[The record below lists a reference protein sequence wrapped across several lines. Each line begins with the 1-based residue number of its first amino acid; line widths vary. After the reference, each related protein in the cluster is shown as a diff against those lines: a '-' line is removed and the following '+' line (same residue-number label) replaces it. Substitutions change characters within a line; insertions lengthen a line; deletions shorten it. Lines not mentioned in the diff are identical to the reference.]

1 MKLSPLAKT
10 AAKSALAILGAT
22 TLYFAVPLVYDAE
35 LPWLKRYAAIIVV
48 GVVYS
53 LGVLFMATP
62 RLLFRLS
69 QIPFCSPN
77 WLSIQRI
84 WIIWLGQ
91 WLFFAADGNV
101 NRLFAGFLILV
112 FAHLLDRLDGKQ
124 AKSILAMIK
133 IVPQAN
139 DNSGL
144 MANSSLLWA
153 WYSVEEEN
161 AQGEKVRRDQR
172 VILEIWITNLSTHH
186 TIVPMFHLARDETAR
201 PPALRLSLTG
211 IGEWLDPLS
220 DKFNLLPLLAYLAW
234 RDMICWPV
242 VALMVV
248 SDIVSTIVR
257 EPFLSWPGFR
267 RLRKYTSEMKASPFG
282 KTKVIWQILS
292 LLALLPA
299 VAGWLNPTELQQ
311 SRLIAS
317 YLLGLGVLA
326 GVLSTASRLT
336 VWHSLIQ
343 AAGLRRAYHKFRKG
357 YEHEVEEEM
366 E

>member
-1 MKLSPLAKT
+1 MKIKHVAATLLA
-10 AAKSALAILGAT
+10 AGALGAM
-22 TLYFAVPLVYDAE
+22 A
-35 LPWLKRYAAIIVV
+35 LPA
-48 GVVYS
+48 S
-53 LGVLFMATP
+53 
-62 RLLFRLS
+62 
-69 QIPFCSPN
+69 
-77 WLSIQRI
+77 
-84 WIIWLGQ
+84 
-91 WLFFAADGNV
+91 AD
-101 NRLFAGFLILV
+101 
-112 FAHLLDRLDGKQ
+112 
-124 AKSILAMIK
+124 
-133 IVPQAN
+133 
-139 DNSGL
+139 
-144 MANSSLLWA
+144 
-153 WYSVEEEN
+153 
-161 AQGEKVRRDQR
+161 DQF
-172 VILEIWITNLSTHH
+172 V
-186 TIVPMFHLARDETAR
+186 
-201 PPALRLSLTG
+201 
-211 IGEWLDPLS
+211 
-220 DKFNLLPLLAYLAW
+220 PLLAYLAW

-326 GVLSTASRLT
+326 GILSTASRLT